1 MKRGLKIVV
10 SWLCLF
16 SLFVGPLSV
25 FGAGTGEISWPN
37 PGATQ
42 LTKTAEP
49 TGKSGEWKITLKVEG
64 KNIQSSS
71 DVVLVIDKS
80 GSMQGNKLINAKNAA
95 KKFVDDLLLPNSPNR
110 IAVVA
115 FSNSASNVSG
125 FRDISGKTSLKSGID
140 SITASGGTHIQ
151 AGLKNAR
158 ELLGN
163 STADNKV
170 IVVLSDGEPTYSYQG
185 TEAIPYSWQ
194 HIGYSFAISQ
204 FDYTDTVGNGSN
216 YDVNAGFGERTWS
229 WFGWRYQY
237 PVKDHGIGTASEAK
251 FAKDAGY
258 KIYSVGLDV
267 SNNSNAI
274 KVLKDV
280 QSEGYYPANSQELN
294 TIFQKMA
301 SQISFAAQNAKVI
314 DPMGDVFNL
323 KKQGAVVS
331 QTDYTASQGT
341 VTWNDATET
350 FTWDIGNIAEGNP
363 ATLTYTVVMDQSKNP
378 VSNELYPTNGTTT
391 LTYTDVTNKNV
402 SKEFEVPKVSVGNG
416 SILVKGYLV
425 NEAGNPINAE
435 GVEVEGPAF
444 AEPLY
449 SEYYKDQSGKE
460 AFPVGTTHSIAAKT
474 VEGFLYKVGG
484 SPKSVTLTVT
494 NPTPTVWFGYTVAT
508 EASVQVQ
515 YLEQGTEKVLA
526 DPVDF
531 PGVIGQTLELTAK
544 DIPGYS
550 AVEPSY
556 SYKLGT
562 TNAPHVFYYTAKEQT
577 ITVKYLKE
585 GTTEEVAPST
595 TATGKTGETVE
606 LTAISVDG
614 YTPVTD
620 KISYEVKAGS
630 NEAIFY
636 YTAKEQTITVKYLKE
651 GTTEEVAPST
661 IATGKT
667 GETVELTAISVD
679 GYTPVTDKISYE
691 VKAGSNEAIFYYTA
705 KEQTITVKYLKEGT
719 TEEVAP
725 STTATGKIGETIEL
739 TAISVAG
746 YTPVT
751 DKISYEVKAGSNEAI
766 FYYTAK
772 EQTITVKYLKEGT
785 TEEVAP
791 STTAT
796 GKIGETIELTAISV
810 DGYTPVTDKISY
822 EVKAGSNEAIFY
834 YTAKPVVTVTVAVYH
849 LDYDTGE
856 EIAAPSVLDGI
867 GGQTFEYTPQPITV
881 TDGTYTYYPKE
892 TVYSIDLTFEPE
904 QRLDVY
910 YEKGDPANAVTL
922 TVIYLDE
929 TTGAELGRDDFIR
942 SAGTSVA
949 ITAKDFTGY
958 TPRKSSDVFTLT
970 DEPSQTYT
978 FYYTK
983 DAPAQKTLTIK
994 YLLSGTTTQ
1003 LANPTTDSGTSG
1015 ETKTY
1020 SAIGI
1025 SGYTPVQSTKNY
1037 TFSDEDGQELIFY
1050 YTRNSS
1056 SGPSNPSPSPSP
1068 SPSSSVTPLPAVP
1081 PLPPLPAV
1089 PPVLDRE
1096 NHYDYINGYPDG
1108 SVKPLNNITREEVAA
1123 IFYRLMNDESR
1134 SAYLTTT
1141 NSFSDVGATRW
1152 SNKHISTME
1161 NAGIITGYLD
1171 GTFKPGQYITRSEFA
1186 AIASRFDQLDERVND
1201 MFSDITGHWAE
1212 KYIVSAAN
1220 KGWIKGYVDGTFK
1233 PDQYITRAEAAAFI
1247 NGVLNRKVNHEGI
1260 HEDAK
1265 EWPDNIVGKWYYYD
1279 ILEATNHHEYTREE
1293 DSDSEVWEEVL
1304 PNRVYP

>member
-49 TGKSGEWKITLKVEG
+49 TGNSGEWKVTLKVEG
-64 KNIQSSS
+64 KNIKSSS

-80 GSMQGNKLINAKNAA
+80 GSMDNGTWWTDGKIEKAKEAA
-95 KKFVDDLLLPNSPNR
+95 KKFVDNLLLSGSDNQV
-110 IAVVA
+110 AVVA
-115 FSNSASNVSG
+115 FNNQASLVSG
-125 FRDISGKTSLKSGID
+125 FKGPAQKTALKNAIDGISATS
-140 SITASGGTHIQ
+140 GTNIQ
-151 AGLKNAR
+151 AGIKNAR
-158 ELLGN
+158 DLLG
-163 STADNKV
+163 SSSAQNKI
-170 IVVLSDGEPTYSYQG
+170 IVVLSDGEPTYSFKG
-185 TEAIPYSWQ
+185 TQATSYSWSNNSY
-194 HIGYSFAISQ
+194 GYALTAFNYNQ
-204 FDYTDTVGNGSN
+204 TLGNGSN
-216 YDVNAGFGERTWS
+216 FSISNYNVNGYS
-229 WFGWRYQY
+229 
-237 PVKDHGIGTASEAK
+237 VKDNGIGTISEAK
-251 FAKDAGY
+251 LAKDAGY

-267 SNNSNAI
+267 SSNSNAI

-294 TIFQKMA
+294 TIFQQMA
-301 SQISFAAQNAKVI
+301 SQITYAAQNAKVI
-314 DPMGDVFNL
+314 DPMGDMFNL

-331 QTDYTASQGT
+331 PTDYTASQGT
-341 VTWNDATET
+341 VTWNAATET
-350 FTWDIGNIAEGNP
+350 FTWDIGNIAEGTP

-391 LTYTDVTNKNV
+391 LTYTDVNNKNV
-402 SKEFEVPKVSVGNG
+402 SKDFEVPKVSVGNG
-416 SILVKGYLV
+416 SILIKGYLV

-474 VEGFLYKVGG
+474 VEGYLYQVGG

-508 EASVQVQ
+508 ETSVQVKYLEQGTEKELRAATTVPGVVGQTLKLTAEVIDGYTVAGTGEENYTFTGSANQEFVFYYTANEQSVTVKYVDRASGNEIAAATSESGVTGGKVTLEAKVVEGYTAEVASYEYTFLPEGNTYTFYYNAGEQSVEVQ
-515 YLEQGTEKVLA
+515 YLEQGTEKELHPATTVA
-526 DPVDF
+526 
-531 PGVIGQTLELTAK
+531 GTTGQTLELTAK
-544 DIPGYS
+544 IIPGYTP
-550 AVEPSY
+550 VEPSY

-562 TNAPHVFYYTAKEQT
+562 TNAPHVFYYTANEQSV
-577 ITVKYLKE
+577 TVKYVDRASGNEIAAATSESGVTGGKVTLEAKFVEGYTAEVASYEYTFLPEGNTYTFYYNAGEQSVEVQYLEQGTEKE
-585 GTTEEVAPST
+585 LHPATTVAGTTGQT
-595 TATGKTGETVE
+595 LE
-606 LTAISVDG
+606 LTAKIIPG
-614 YTPVTD
+614 YTPVEP
-620 KISYEVKAGS
+620 SYSYKLGTTNAPHV
-630 NEAIFY
+630 FY
-636 YTAKEQTITVKYLKE
+636 YTANPI
-651 GTTEEVAPST
+651 
-661 IATGKT
+661 
-667 GETVELTAISVD
+667 
-679 GYTPVTDKISYE
+679 
-691 VKAGSNEAIFYYTA
+691 
-705 KEQTITVKYLKEGT
+705 
-719 TEEVAP
+719 
-725 STTATGKIGETIEL
+725 
-739 TAISVAG
+739 
-746 YTPVT
+746 
-751 DKISYEVKAGSNEAI
+751 
-766 FYYTAK
+766 
-772 EQTITVKYLKEGT
+772 
-785 TEEVAP
+785 
-791 STTAT
+791 
-796 GKIGETIELTAISV
+796 
-810 DGYTPVTDKISY
+810 
-822 EVKAGSNEAIFY
+822 
-834 YTAKPVVTVTVAVYH
+834 VTVTVAVYH
-849 LDYDTGE
+849 LDLETGE
-856 EIAAPSVLDGI
+856 EIAAPSVLEGI
-867 GGQTFEYTPQPITV
+867 GGGTLEFTPQPISA
-881 TDGTYTYYPKE
+881 TDGTYTYYPQE
-892 TVYSIDLTFEPE
+892 PIYNFELTFEPD
-904 QRLDVY
+904 QRFDVY
-910 YEKGDPANAVTL
+910 YVKGDPVSAVTL

-929 TTGAELGRDDFIR
+929 TTGVELGRTELIR

-949 ITAKDFTGY
+949 LTAKEFEGY
-958 TPRKSSDVFTLT
+958 TPKIENAVITLT

-983 DAPAQKTLTIK
+983 KDVVPVEKPVTIK
-994 YLLSGTTTQ
+994 YLLNGTNQQ
-1003 LANPTTDSGTSG
+1003 LANAKTEYGTPG

-1056 SGPSNPSPSPSP
+1056 SGPSNPSPSPS
-1068 SPSSSVTPLPAVP
+1068 SSVTPLPA
-1081 PLPPLPAV
+1081 LPPLPAV

-1134 SAYLTTT
+1134 SAYLKTT

-1233 PDQYITRAEAAAFI
+1233 PDQYITRAEAASFI
-1247 NGVLNRKVNHEGI
+1247 NSVLNRKVNHEGI

-1279 ILEATNHHEYTREE
+1279 ILEATNHHEYIREE
-1293 DSDSEVWEEVL
+1293 DSDAEVWEEVL